1 LEFEMLKTADSCPSL
16 AALYADLAPQ
26 LERIVN
32 ANVRAPSPVLEEA
45 CQTAWTLLL
54 AERQSLTPGTEL
66 GWLATT
72 ATREALR
79 LVRTRRR
86 DISLEQEQEEEGE
99 LLEVIFDPGPEQVLE
114 LRERLAEIRQLPPR
128 QHRLVMLQ
136 GFGYRYSE
144 ISEVTGDSC
153 RTIDRQLLRARRKL
167 AG

>member
-1 LEFEMLKTADSCPSL
+1 MLRTTDSSVLLAD
-16 AALYADLAPQ
+16 LYTDLAPQ
-26 LERIVN
+26 LERIVS
-32 ANVRAPSPVLEEA
+32 ANVRASSTVLEEA
-45 CQTAWTLLL
+45 CQTAWAWLI
-54 AERQSLTPGTEL
+54 AEHDSLTPGTEL

-79 LVRTRRR
+79 LVRAQRR
-86 DISLEQEQEEEGE
+86 DLSLEQEQDAEGE
-99 LLEVIFDPGPEQVLE
+99 LLELVFEPGPERVIE
-114 LRERLAEIRQLPPR
+114 VRERLAEVRQLSPR

-144 ISEVTGDSC
+144 ISAVTGDSS

>member
-1 LEFEMLKTADSCPSL
+1 MHKTADSCPSL

-32 ANVRAPSPVLEEA
+32 ANVRAPNTVLEEA
-45 CQTAWTLLL
+45 CQTAWTWLLT
-54 AERQSLTPGTEL
+54 ERGSLTPGTEL

-79 LVRTRRR
+79 LVRTQHR

-99 LLEVIFDPGPEQVLE
+99 LLEVIFEPGPEQVME
-114 LRERLAEIRQLPPR
+114 VRERLAEVRQLPPR

-144 ISEVTGDSC
+144 ISEVTGESC